1 MQTPA
6 GQGVGAKLVAQ
17 CAVEGPEHTTSPQAM
32 NAREITKAPG
42 GSWHGSYGLC
52 QCPAHDDGCTRF
64 YEEVKRGEI
73 KLIKIGKRTLVPD
86 SEAQAWQERK
96 ARASK

>member
-32 NAREITKAPG
+32 NAREITKALE

-52 QCPAHDDGCTRF
+52 QCPAHDDGRTPALKITDDARKDDGVGR
-64 YEEVKRGEI
+64 VKW
-73 KLIKIGKRTLVPD
+73 LP
-86 SEAQAWQERK
+86 
-96 ARASK
+96 